1 MSALLQLD
9 DLHVSYGDFEALHG
23 VSLEVGEGEVVAIVG
38 ANGAGKSTT
47 LRAIAGLTPP
57 RSGTIT
63 YGGERIDGLS
73 PRALVQRGIALT
85 PEGRQLFPEMTVEDN
100 LLVGTEARAPSRASA
115 NLKRMYERLPVLAER
130 RSQLAGTLSGGEQQM
145 AAIARALMSEPR
157 LLLLDEPSLGL
168 APRIVQQIFEW
179 VREIGAS
186 GTTVVLVEQN
196 VAASLLLARHAY
208 VLAEGSVAL
217 HGPAEEIARDAGV
230 QQAYLGH
237 SGAEKAENP

>member
-1 MSALLQLD
+1 MSVLLQIES
-9 DLHVSYGDFEALHG
+9 LHVAYGVFEALHG
-23 VSLEVGEGEVVAIVG
+23 VSLEVDEGKIVAIIG

-63 YGGERIDGLS
+63 YAGERVEGLS
-73 PRALVQRGIALT
+73 SRALVQRGIALC
-85 PEGRQLFPEMTVEDN
+85 PEGRQLFPEMSVEDN
-100 LLVGTEARAPSRASA
+100 LLVGTEVRGSRQART
-115 NLKRMYERLPVLAER
+115 NLQKMYERLPVLADR

-145 AAIARALMSEPR
+145 AAIARALMSQPR

-179 VREIGAS
+179 VREIHQA

-196 VAASLLLARHAY
+196 VSSSLQLAQNAY
-208 VLAEGSVAL
+208 VLSEGTVAL

-230 QQAYLGH
+230 REAYLGH
-237 SGAEKAENP
+237 ATAKIAEK

>member
-1 MSALLQLD
+1 VSALLRLEGV
-9 DLHVSYGDFEALHG
+9 HVSYGDFEALHG
-23 VSLEVGEGEVVAIVG
+23 VSLEVEEGEIVAIVG

-63 YGGERIDGLS
+63 YAGERVDGLS
-73 PRALVQRGIALT
+73 PRALVRRGIALC

-100 LLVGTEARAPSRASA
+100 LLVGTEVRATARARV

-130 RSQLAGTLSGGEQQM
+130 RAQFAGTLSGGEQQM
-145 AAIARALMSEPR
+145 VAIARALMSEPR

-168 APRIVQQIFEW
+168 APRIVQQIFDW
-179 VREIGAS
+179 IREIYRA

-196 VAASLLLARHAY
+196 VAASLQLAQDAY
-208 VLAEGSVAL
+208 VLSEGMVAL
-217 HGPAEEIARDAGV
+217 HGPADEIARDAGV
-230 QQAYLGH
+230 REAYLG
-237 SGAEKAENP
+237 AKITEK